1 MGRKVRGRKIRT
13 TRQRG
18 RENSGQT
25 VISLFKGFGVFA
37 RVETYTFTKAIQRR
51 LIQLHLYR
59 LLPQVM
65 TGVGLFLLAMIVPW
79 FFIVTMKRPENFC
92 NNKKKPIK

>member
-1 MGRKVRGRKIRT
+1 MGRKVRRRKIRT
-13 TRQRG
+13 TRQSG

-37 RVETYTFTKAIQRR
+37 RVETSTFIKAIPLR

-59 LLPQVM
+59 
-65 TGVGLFLLAMIVPW
+65 
-79 FFIVTMKRPENFC
+79 
-92 NNKKKPIK
+92 